1 MMTCEQDLTVLVT
14 CASCE
19 GTFWDWADGTNTLC
33 VDCDEFEPLDFDDWG
48 E

>member
-1 MMTCEQDLTVLVT
+1 MNTCEQDLTVLVT

-19 GTFWDWADGTNTLC
+19 DTFWDWADGTNTLC
-33 VDCDEFEPLDFDDWG
+33 DFCDNYEPLEFDDWG